1 MSLSLSLYNY
11 NYNVSTNLTVLIQS
25 VIPVPFLATAAS
37 LSHPPTPMATTVWPP
52 IAPDQLARE
61 EDAAQ
66 ARELQW
72 LLSSLRDT
80 LKVLK
85 AGLEECAALL
95 APSENGSTLV
105 VSTVRSESLK
115 GFVTRVGAR
124 IVKGVRLWL
133 FRDLVTAA
141 HPDPSSNP
149 ARSVQDIK
157 LRLPSLPPPRGQASY
172 PLLIS
177 QAPEA
182 PTLTVQ
188 QLTAARTHINSC
200 LDVVDVTTWTGDSK
214 NANFISGQLGLLYDN
229 IEEARQALRGTSEVR
244 PQWWNCPVDEKI
256 FDPPLPADLSF
267 HIYLQDAAIILELR
281 TLESYDAASSDSTS
295 IFGIRRALAGA
306 LGVSSAPAHDE
317 ADKVFDY
324 GPVPARP
331 TSSSN
336 NDTENEARPPKMVT
350 RQVKVREKVRV
361 ESQDPNLIAAMA
373 KLNALEHHLAL
384 SRKALDIVMGREPE
398 DEAA

>member
-1 MSLSLSLYNY
+1 
-11 NYNVSTNLTVLIQS
+11 
-25 VIPVPFLATAAS
+25 
-37 LSHPPTPMATTVWPP
+37 MATTVWPP
-52 IAPDQLARE
+52 SAPDQLARQ

-124 IVKGVRLWL
+124 IVKG
-133 FRDLVTAA
+133 
-141 HPDPSSNP
+141 
-149 ARSVQDIK
+149 DIK
-157 LRLPSLPPPRGQASY
+157 LRLPSLPPPRGAASY

-182 PTLTVQ
+182 PTLVVH

-200 LDVVDVTTWTGDSK
+200 LDVIDVTTWTGDAR

-229 IEEARQALRGTSEVR
+229 IEEARQALRGTPEVR

-281 TLESYDAASSDSTS
+281 TLEPYDATSPDSTS
-295 IFGIRRALAGA
+295 IFGIRRAIAGA
-306 LGVSSAPAHDE
+306 LGVSSSPAHDE

-324 GPVPARP
+324 GPLPVRP
-331 TSSSN
+331 SSNSSN
-336 NDTENEARPPKMVT
+336 NDSEGEREARPPKMVT

-361 ESQDPNLIAAMA
+361 ESQDPNLIAATA

>member
-1 MSLSLSLYNY
+1 
-11 NYNVSTNLTVLIQS
+11 
-25 VIPVPFLATAAS
+25 
-37 LSHPPTPMATTVWPP
+37 MATTVWPP
-52 IAPDQLARE
+52 IAPDQLARQ

-133 FRDLVTAA
+133 FRDLVTTTTT
-141 HPDPSSNP
+141 HPDSPSNP
-149 ARSVQDIK
+149 ALSSVQDIK
-157 LRLPSLPPPRGQASY
+157 LRLPSLPPPRGAASY
-172 PLLIS
+172 PLSIS

-182 PTLTVQ
+182 PTLVVH

-200 LDVVDVTTWTGDSK
+200 LDVIDVTTWTGDAR

-229 IEEARQALRGTSEVR
+229 IEEARQALRGAPEVR

-281 TLESYDAASSDSTS
+281 TLEPFDATSSDSTS
-295 IFGIRRALAGA
+295 IFGIRRAIAGA
-306 LGVSSAPAHDE
+306 LGVSSSPVHDE

-324 GPVPARP
+324 GPLPVRP
-331 TSSSN
+331 SSN
-336 NDTENEARPPKMVT
+336 ASNDNEGERDARPPKMVT
-350 RQVKVREKVRV
+350 RQAKVREKVRV
-361 ESQDPNLIAAMA
+361 ESQDPNLIAATA

>member
-1 MSLSLSLYNY
+1 
-11 NYNVSTNLTVLIQS
+11 
-25 VIPVPFLATAAS
+25 
-37 LSHPPTPMATTVWPP
+37 MATTVWPP
-52 IAPDQLARE
+52 IAPDQLTRE

-124 IVKGVRLWL
+124 IVKG
-133 FRDLVTAA
+133 
-141 HPDPSSNP
+141 
-149 ARSVQDIK
+149 DIK
-157 LRLPSLPPPRGQASY
+157 LRLPSLPPPRGAASY

-182 PTLTVQ
+182 PTLVVH
-188 QLTAARTHINSC
+188 QLTGARTHINSC

-229 IEEARQALRGTSEVR
+229 IEEARQALRGASDVR
-244 PQWWNCPVDEKI
+244 PQWWNNPVDEKI

-281 TLESYDAASSDSTS
+281 TLEPHDPASSSDNS
-295 IFGIRRALAGA
+295 IFGFRRALAGA
-306 LGVSSAPAHDE
+306 LGVSTAPAHDE

-324 GPVPARP
+324 GPVPVHRP
-331 TSSSN
+331 SSSN
-336 NDTENEARPPKMVT
+336 SGSANGNGEGEGDGDGSGARTKMVT

-398 DEAA
+398 DDAA